1 MLIGRPLSLF
11 LPAFCIIIFL
21 LSAPSESL
29 ENDEA
34 GSLADLEYSSVTSS
48 RVNIKGILSSTQNRL
63 PLTVTFTPAIKN

>member
-21 LSAPSESL
+21 LSALSESL